1 MVGAGI
7 GQATSTA
14 FDVKDDIQEA
24 VNQKGLE

>member
-1 MVGAGI
+1 MAAGN

-14 FDVKDDIQEA
+14 FDVKNDIQEA